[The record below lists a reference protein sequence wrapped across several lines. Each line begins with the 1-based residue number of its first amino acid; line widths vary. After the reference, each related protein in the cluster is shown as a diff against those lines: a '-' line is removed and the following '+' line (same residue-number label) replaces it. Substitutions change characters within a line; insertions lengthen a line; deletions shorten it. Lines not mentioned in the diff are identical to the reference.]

1 MTTASE
7 LITDSLGEILVSA
20 AEQPVQ
26 GPEMSSAIRYLNR
39 MMATWSSSGLALGF
53 TVINSPSDTVTI
65 PAGAES
71 GVVSSLALVL
81 APQYD
86 VTVTAEFM
94 KALKI
99 GMNAVRDIAVTVEP
113 TQLPCTMPIGSGN
126 EYSSGNSIGDRFY
139 PCPEDTALTE
149 EGGNIQLESGTNE

>member
-1 MTTASE
+1 MATASE
-7 LITDSLGEILVSA
+7 IITDSLGEILVSA
-20 AEQPVQ
+20 AEQPVT
-26 GPEMSSAIRYLNR
+26 GSEMSTAIRFLNR
-39 MMATWSSSGLALGF
+39 MMAAWSSSGLALGF
-53 TVINSPSDTVTI
+53 TVINSSSDTVTI
-65 PAGAES
+65 PDGAID
-71 GVVSSLALVL
+71 GVVASLAVRL

-86 VTVTAEFM
+86 VTITAELM
-94 KALKI
+94 AAVKM

-149 EGGNIQLESGTNE
+149 EGGKVLLEDGT